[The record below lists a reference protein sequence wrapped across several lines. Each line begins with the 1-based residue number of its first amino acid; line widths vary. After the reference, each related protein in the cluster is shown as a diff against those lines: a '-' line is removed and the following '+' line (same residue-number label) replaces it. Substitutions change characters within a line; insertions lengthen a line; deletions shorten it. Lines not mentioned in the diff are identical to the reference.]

1 MKKPLPTRHASPVT
15 GRRLL
20 WLGGIAALCLA
31 ISAGLYFV
39 RGSFQ
44 ASGPRSPALP
54 MNATEDP
61 VVLPVEAPLHSE
73 QEVRALKE
81 AEISL
86 ARLLLQDFPDNEV
99 ALVIMANV
107 FHRHGNA
114 IESLK
119 FRERALEVNPDRA
132 DLYASLAWYA
142 LQKGRFEEAVTH
154 YGKALALDPRL
165 PNVHSTMAEALMQLG
180 RHEEAVGVIHQAL
193 RLAPKSSLAHYLMG
207 QALLQLE
214 DYEKAADHYRE
225 AIKIEPT
232 YASAHYGLATVCGRM
247 SQKTE
252 AAQHMDRFRA
262 LAAESRRDF
271 QNRKRAFDDFRDMQK
286 NAAITHINVGR
297 MYRNQGQPE
306 KAERL
311 FKQAAGLDPQNVTCF
326 LELASLYEERKQAAR
341 SLQMRRRVR
350 DLQPSSAS
358 SYLMIGIL
366 SAHLGHMDDAE
377 EAFRAMVTLA
387 PAKPEGYREL
397 ARLYLKLGKDLAQAR
412 RLSEKA
418 VSLEASAANYF
429 VLGWACDATGDS
441 AMALPA
447 LRQAV
452 ALDPDNEQYVRRL
465 HSVQGKR

>member
-1 MKKPLPTRHASPVT
+1 MPLPAHRASALPGKRV
-15 GRRLL
+15 L
-20 WLGGIAALCLA
+20 WTAGIVLLCLA
-31 ISAGLYFV
+31 IVALVFLLSPSSTADGLRVSAV
-39 RGSFQ
+39 PAQ
-44 ASGPRSPALP
+44 SG
-54 MNATEDP
+54 EDP
-61 VVLPVEAPLHSE
+61 VVLPPDEPLHSK
-73 QEVRALKE
+73 QEVLALKQTE
-81 AEISL
+81 VAL
-86 ARLLLQDFPDNEV
+86 ARRLLEEYPEHEQ

-107 FHRHGNA
+107 FHRQGNA

-119 FRERALEVNPDRA
+119 FRERALAVNPDRA
-132 DLYASLAWYA
+132 DLYTGLAWYSMK
-142 LQKGRFEEAVTH
+142 KGRFEEAVTQ
-154 YGKALALDPRL
+154 YRQTLALDPGL
-165 PNVHSTMAEALMQLG
+165 PNVHSNMADALMKLG

-193 RLAPKSSLAHYLMG
+193 RLAPKSSFAHYLMG

-214 DYEKAADHYRE
+214 DYEKAVDHYRE